1 MKNYYSLF
9 AAAMMLAA
17 TSCSQ
22 EEDFAQSSS
31 TEKVTFEVNLEGAAQ
46 SRTAGDGMTATK
58 LYYEVYQGTRK
69 VLDNF
74 GEGKNRDL
82 VTLNGGK
89 ATIEMPLLRGEK
101 YDIMFWAQADGSI
114 YNPADLQNITV
125 AYGDAKANNEA
136 YDAFF
141 YGESAFEP
149 NNNVTKIEL
158 RRPFAQL
165 NIGTTEADWNQAI
178 EMIGGTSKPVTTS
191 KVTVS
196 GLAKAFDVLTG
207 EASGSQDYT
216 FETADLLKD
225 ANGVPTETFT
235 AKNGGTYYNLA
246 MNYLMV
252 PGKVTAE
259 TPEVKSTTSVTATF
273 WRDAEELFTLE
284 NIVNV
289 PIQRNWRTNII
300 GNLLADN
307 KTFEIEIIPGFEN
320 DYEKTLVSVNTPE
333 EFAAALQQDLE
344 HIVIDLVKVEGR
356 AVDAKEYTLA
366 IGAWTEKYYFGSA
379 KTKTITINA
388 NGNTINFVHENK
400 DWNYI
405 RCANDDAKWIINDAH
420 LTNSGKNDGPWNR
433 HDIRFYNAVE
443 LNNVTSDKA
452 IALLNDGKLNNVD
465 ITEDGDV
472 YALWITAAGQSVE
485 INDLDIVSVGRGIA
499 IKDEYVDNKAKV
511 TLNVKNAKFNT
522 QAKAAILVTSTAGA
536 DITLENID
544 LSKVKA
550 DKFNAVWVDEKR
562 AEYFDLVTVKGG
574 SKMLEGDKSNG
585 LTNGATIELSAGV
598 YTLPSLANYEGIT
611 IIGQEGTVIGGEN
624 ATTGFGSNFG
634 KNTTIKNVTFS
645 GSTNGVRYSYAKGG
659 KSVFEN
665 CTFAGGSTYG
675 FHIDESNDAEFIFT
689 DCTFSGF
696 NAFAAD
702 LTSITFNN
710 CTFKNNGNYGHTNI
724 WSVAYFNNCTWEDKT
739 SVSTKDKLYFDGV
752 EENYHHE
759 FIGSAESLYS
769 FAKSVNEENDA
780 WKGQAVILVNDID
793 LNNQAWTP
801 VGACNGSTYFQGTFD
816 GNGKTISNLYVD
828 KSTDTYGNSSA
839 GLFGWIDQA
848 GATIKNVIIE
858 NATVKG
864 SHWTGVIA
872 GYATGLIENCTVN
885 NATVTGYNV
894 NDDANGDKI
903 GGIVGF
909 MNDQSAG
916 LIGNTVSNSS
926 IIGNRDL
933 GGIAGAVAASIKK
946 MKNNSVNNVTIGYA
960 TSKDYA
966 SAGIFVC
973 GRTGYVADASNT
985 YSNVTINLVVNSAEG
1000 LKAALADANI
1010 KTIYLGNG
1018 NFGTIVAKSNKTI
1031 IGTANAKVDAVN
1043 LNGAKNLT
1051 LMNIKFDAAT
1061 AVNACDGS
1069 GKVKCNAN
1077 IVTGIKGNNP
1087 IIGAHNLV
1095 IDGCTFEGTFA
1106 NDGAAIAFTDQN
1118 RKSGGSGNV
1127 TIKNCTFNTKGGTF
1141 DIYSYYTGDGRNDH
1155 GDFVIENNTFMS
1167 ETYPVYLGRY
1177 ASSTPVVVKG
1187 NNFATVS
1194 SLDAAVGLQA
1204 HDATYTV
1211 SIDASAGNTFAN

>member
-1 MKNYYSLF
+1 MKKNYYSLF

-125 AYGDAKANNEA
+125 SYGDATANNEA

-141 YGESAFEP
+141 YGEQNFEP

-178 EMIGGTSKPVTTS
+178 QMIGGTSKPVTTS

-207 EASGSQDYT
+207 EATGSQDYT

-307 KTFEIEIIPGFEN
+307 KTFEIEIVPGFEN

-356 AVDAKEYTLA
+356 AADAKEYTLA
-366 IGAWTEKYYFGSA
+366 IGANTEKYYFGSA

-388 NGNTINFVHENK
+388 NGNTINFVHENG

-405 RCANDDAKWIINDAH
+405 RCANEAAKWIINNAH
-420 LTNSGKNDGPWNR
+420 LTNSGKNNGPWNR

-511 TLNVKNAKFNT
+511 TLNVKNAKFDT
-522 QAKAAILVTSTAGA
+522 QKKAAILVSSTAGA
-536 DITLENID
+536 DITLENLD
-544 LSKVKA
+544 LSGVAA
-550 DKFNAVWVDEKR
+550 DKINAVWVDN
-562 AEYFDLVTVKGG
+562 
-574 SKMLEGDKSNG
+574 GDKYQNIDDVNVNG
-585 LTNGATIELSAGV
+585 GFVKIESAEDTAETNPFLVEGATVYVTKGVYGTLPKMANGVTIIAEEGTVFKGTSSVAADNVTIKNITFKGTDKALTNGL
-598 YTLPSLANYEGIT
+598 
-611 IIGQEGTVIGGEN
+611 
-624 ATTGFGSNFG
+624 
-634 KNTTIKNVTFS
+634 KNVTFES
-645 GSTNGVRYSYAKGG
+645 CHFNASEAVRYCYAYGDV
-659 KSVFEN
+659 VFN
-665 CTFAGGSTYG
+665 
-675 FHIDESNDAEFIFT
+675 
-689 DCTFSGF
+689 DCTFGDENCVRGIHFDGGDGTVTLNNCTLYGF
-696 NAFAAD
+696 NAMGSA
-702 LTSITFNN
+702 LTKVTFNN
-710 CTFKNNGNYGHTNI
+710 CQFPKNNRHNVLNMY
-724 WSVAYFNNCTWEDKT
+724 SVYEFNNCQFNPEMHTDCAGNNVTATFNGCSYTDGSSIYSLVRFDKDAT
-739 SVSTKDKLYFDGV
+739 TCSITIDG
-752 EENYHHE
+752 EEIH
-759 FIGSAESLYS
+759 
-769 FAKSVNEENDA
+769 
-780 WKGQAVILVNDID
+780 
-793 LNNQAWTP
+793 
-801 VGACNGSTYFQGTFD
+801 
-816 GNGKTISNLYVD
+816 
-828 KSTDTYGNSSA
+828 
-839 GLFGWIDQA
+839 
-848 GATIKNVIIE
+848 
-858 NATVKG
+858 
-864 SHWTGVIA
+864 
-872 GYATGLIENCTVN
+872 YAN
-885 NATVTGYNV
+885 NATNLATLFNQYN
-894 NDDANGDKI
+894 
-903 GGIVGF
+903 
-909 MNDQSAG
+909 
-916 LIGNTVSNSS
+916 
-926 IIGNRDL
+926 
-933 GGIAGAVAASIKK
+933 
-946 MKNNSVNNVTIGYA
+946 
-960 TSKDYA
+960 
-966 SAGIFVC
+966 
-973 GRTGYVADASNT
+973 
-985 YSNVTINLVVNSAEG
+985 
-1000 LKAALADANI
+1000 
-1010 KTIYLGNG
+1010 TIYLANG

-1043 LNGAKNLT
+1043 LNGAENLT
-1051 LMNIKFDAAT
+1051 LKNIKFDAAT
-1061 AVNACDGS
+1061 AKQNYDKKGVGRQY
-1069 GKVKCNAN
+1069 AN
-1077 IVTGIKGNNP
+1077 IITGDENYNVNKG
-1087 IIGAHNLV
+1087 AMNLV
-1095 IDGCTFEGTFA
+1095 IEGCTFEGTYVNAGSAISFA
-1106 NDGAAIAFTDQN
+1106 DRN
-1118 RKSGGSGNV
+1118 RNSGSSDNI
-1127 TIKNCTFNTKGGTF
+1127 TIKNCTFNTVGGNY
-1141 DIYSYYTGDGRNDH
+1141 DIYGYYFGNGNN
-1155 GDFVIENNTFMS
+1155 FVIENNTFNS
-1167 ETYPVYLGRY
+1167 TLKGKPLYLGQY
-1177 ASSTPVVVKG
+1177 KSNIPVEING
-1187 NNFATVS
+1187 NEFKTVS
-1194 SLDAAVGLQA
+1194 SIEAAVTLQA
-1204 HDATYTV
+1204 HSGWNV
-1211 SIDASAGNTFAN
+1211 SYNASGNTFAQQ

>member
-1 MKNYYSLF
+1 MKKYYYSML
-9 AAAMMLAA
+9 AATMMLAA

-31 TEKVTFEVNLEGAAQ
+31 NEMATFEVSLEGAAQ

-58 LYYEVYQGTRK
+58 LYYEVYQGGKK

-74 GEGKNRDL
+74 GKGKNSEI
-82 VTLNGGK
+82 VTLKSGK
-89 ATIEMPLLRGEK
+89 ETIEMPLLRGEK

-114 YNPADLQNITV
+114 YSPEDLQNIAV
-125 AYGDAKANNEA
+125 AYAGATANNEA

-141 YGESAFEP
+141 YGEKNFEP

-165 NIGTTEADWNQAI
+165 NIGTTEADWNKAI
-178 EMIGGTSKPVTTS
+178 EMIDNTGGKPVTKS

-196 GLAKAFDVLTG
+196 GLATAFDVLTG

-216 FETADLLKD
+216 FDVAELLKD
-225 ANGVPTETFT
+225 AEGNPIETFT

-252 PGKVTAE
+252 PGMPTAE
-259 TPEVKSTTSVTATF
+259 NPEVKSTTSVTATF
-273 WRDAEELFTLE
+273 WRNAEELFTLE

-300 GNLLADN
+300 GDLLADN

-320 DYEKTLVSVNTPE
+320 DHEKTLVSVNTSE
-333 EFAAALQQDLE
+333 EMETALKQDLE
-344 HIVIDLVKVEGR
+344 HIVIDLAKVEGR
-356 AVDAKEYTLA
+356 AAKEYTVA
-366 IGAWTEKYYFGSA
+366 IGANTEKYYFGSA
-379 KTKTITINA
+379 KTKSITINA
-388 NGNTINFVHENK
+388 NGNTINFVHENT

-405 RCANDDAKWIINDAH
+405 RCKNDAAKWIINDAH
-420 LTNSGKNDGPWNR
+420 LTNSGANNGPWNR

-452 IALLNDGKLNNVD
+452 IALLNDGKLNEVE

-472 YALWITAAGQSVE
+472 YALWITAAGQTVD
-485 INDLDIVSVGRGIA
+485 INGLDITSAGRGIA

-522 QAKAAILVTSTAGA
+522 QKKAAILVTSTAGA

-550 DKFNAVWVDEKR
+550 DTFNAVWVDKNR
-562 AEYFDLVTVKGG
+562 AEYFDLVTVNGG

-585 LTNGATIELSAGV
+585 LTNGATIQLAAGV

-611 IIGQEGTVIGGEN
+611 IIGQEGTVIGGET
-624 ATTGFGSNFG
+624 ATTGFGGNFG

-645 GSTNGVRYSYAKGG
+645 GSTNGVRYSYAEGG

-675 FHIDESNDAEFIFT
+675 FHIDESKGAEFEFNN
-689 DCTFSGF
+689 CTFSGF
-696 NAFAAD
+696 NAFAGD

-759 FIGSAESLYS
+759 FIGSAESL
-769 FAKSVNEENDA
+769 FAFAATVNSTEKPDS
-780 WKGQAVILVNDID
+780 WKGQSVILVDNID
-793 LNNQAWTP
+793 LNNQPWSP
-801 VGACNGSTYFQGTFD
+801 IGACNGATYFQGTFD
-816 GNGKTISNLYVD
+816 GNGKTIYNLNVD
-828 KSTDTYGNSSA
+828 KSTDTDGHSSA
-839 GLFGWIDQA
+839 GLFGWIDAA
-848 GATIKNVIIE
+848 GATIKNVTVS

-872 GYATGLIENCTVN
+872 GYATGLIENCTVT
-885 NATVTGYNV
+885 NATVIGYNV
-894 NDDANGDKI
+894 NDEANGDKI
-903 GGIVGF
+903 GGIVGY

-916 LIGNTVSNSS
+916 LIGNTVSNST
-926 IIGNRDL
+926 IAGNRDL
-933 GGIAGAVAASIKK
+933 GGIAGGVAASIKA
-946 MKNNSVNNVTIGYA
+946 MKNNSVNNVVISYSTPK
-960 TSKDYA
+960 SYA
-966 SAGIFVC
+966 SAGIFVS
-973 GRTGYVADASNT
+973 GRTGYVADESNT
-985 YSNVTINLVVNSAEG
+985 SSNVTIDLVVTDVESLN
-1000 LKAALADANI
+1000 AALAAANI
-1010 KTIYLGNG
+1010 
-1018 NFGTIVAKSNKTI
+1018 
-1031 IGTANAKVDAVN
+1031 
-1043 LNGAKNLT
+1043 
-1051 LMNIKFDAAT
+1051 
-1061 AVNACDGS
+1061 
-1069 GKVKCNAN
+1069 
-1077 IVTGIKGNNP
+1077 
-1087 IIGAHNLV
+1087 
-1095 IDGCTFEGTFA
+1095 
-1106 NDGAAIAFTDQN
+1106 
-1118 RKSGGSGNV
+1118 
-1127 TIKNCTFNTKGGTF
+1127 
-1141 DIYSYYTGDGRNDH
+1141 
-1155 GDFVIENNTFMS
+1155 
-1167 ETYPVYLGRY
+1167 
-1177 ASSTPVVVKG
+1177 
-1187 NNFATVS
+1187 
-1194 SLDAAVGLQA
+1194 
-1204 HDATYTV
+1204 
-1211 SIDASAGNTFAN
+1211 